1 MHLNECGRKI
11 LKIGRILFAS
21 KYLPYLW
28 ALSHGVA
35 AGMEHTQ
42 VLLGLNCQTVIDIG
56 ANRGQFAL
64 VTRKCFPDS
73 RIFSFEPLAIPASRF
88 RSVFQKDPDIILHQV
103 AIGPQTG
110 ETTIHVSAADDSSS
124 LLPIS
129 PLQERLFPGT
139 NEICT
144 EMVKIGPLSDYVLP
158 EEIVSPAMLKLDVQ
172 GYELEALQGCEE
184 LLDQFSYIYAE
195 CSFVELYSGQALA
208 DEIIAWLRE
217 RGWCLSGF
225 YNMTYDR
232 KGRSIQADFLFE
244 NSHISSAD

>member
-35 AGMEHTQ
+35 AGIEHTK

-64 VTRKCFPDS
+64 VSRRCFPGS

-88 RSVFQKDPDIILHQV
+88 HTVFKKDTNIILHQV

-110 ETTIHVSAADDSSS
+110 ETGIHVAANDDSSS
-124 LLPIS
+124 LLPIL

-139 NEICT
+139 NEIRT
-144 EMVKIGPLSDYVLP
+144 EMVKIGRLSDYVLP
-158 EEIVSPAMLKLDVQ
+158 EEIISPAMLKLDVQ
-172 GYELEALQGCEE
+172 GYELEALQGCEN
-184 LLDQFSYIYAE
+184 LLDQFLYIYAE
-195 CSFVELYSGQALA
+195 CSFVELYLGQALV
-208 DEIIAWLRE
+208 DDIIDWLRK
-217 RGWCLSGF
+217 RGWSLSGI
-225 YNMTYDR
+225 YNMVYDI

-244 NSHISSAD
+244 NSTD